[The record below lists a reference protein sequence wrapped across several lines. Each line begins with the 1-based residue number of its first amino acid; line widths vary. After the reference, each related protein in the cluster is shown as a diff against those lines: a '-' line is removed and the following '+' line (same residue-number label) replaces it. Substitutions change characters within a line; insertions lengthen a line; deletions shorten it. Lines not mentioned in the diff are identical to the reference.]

1 MPDETFPKS
10 IGFISR
16 FFHTG
21 CHIPGR
27 PYRFLAAV
35 EPLSRSCGL
44 PTGPRM
50 TLDTRHCP
58 LVSCNAPRGFMKGF
72 FQSGAERKKLL
83 RCRSL
88 YVYFQVRWNS
98 CACRITSNLF
108 SAAAAARLAFSASIC
123 LLLSSALMKGSD
135 FHFLL
140 LPQQKRCW

>member
-1 MPDETFPKS
+1 MKRFQNQLDSFHVSFIQAVTFQAGL
-10 IGFISR
+10 ID
-16 FFHTG
+16 
-21 CHIPGR
+21 
-27 PYRFLAAV
+27 FLLPV

-58 LVSCNAPRGFMKGF
+58 LVSCSAPRGFMKVF
-72 FQSGAERKKLL
+72 FQSGSREKKLL

-108 SAAAAARLAFSASIC
+108 SAAAARLAFSASIC